1 MYFSD
6 AGPKSGPFL
15 RQDVKGKVIGVMG
28 SPYRGA
34 AVGRALP
41 CGWDHRGAQF
51 WKLVIHG
58 DMLPGRFVVID
69 REFRPEGGHVTPTAG
84 TRTPRTQI
92 RGDAGKG

>member
-1 MYFSD
+1 MYFSEL
-6 AGPKSGPFL
+6 GPRSGLLL
-15 RQDVKGKVIGVMG
+15 RKHVRGRVIDVRSSGRDRIGT
-28 SPYRGA
+28 
-34 AVGRALP
+34 ALP
-41 CGWDHRGAQF
+41 CGWDGEGAQF